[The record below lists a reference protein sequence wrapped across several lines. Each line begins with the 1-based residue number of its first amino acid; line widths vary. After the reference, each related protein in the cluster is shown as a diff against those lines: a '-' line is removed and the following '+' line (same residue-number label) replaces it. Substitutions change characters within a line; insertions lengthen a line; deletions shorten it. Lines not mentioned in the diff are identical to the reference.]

1 MAAAPDQNGVMCVC
15 AGSCSGRMAACGCQS
30 AERFHLPPPPRMFKV
45 NCISIRLL
53 SSRPGTPLQQAVW
66 PQIDMVCV
74 CRIVQWED
82 GSMQLFVGS
91 EVLDLQPRDNSAN
104 NTHLF
109 ARHKEVMQ
117 VGALDL
123 QPVAYHASPLRWCV
137 CLEHPP
143 ASWCWRSWLWQ
154 PR

>member
-1 MAAAPDQNGVMCVC
+1 MRVSVGRAHSPAAITSHTKTRSIQVC
-15 AGSCSGRMAACGCQS
+15 LLRSN
-30 AERFHLPPPPRMFKV
+30 PR
-45 NCISIRLL
+45 RL
-53 SSRPGTPLQQAVW
+53 LQQAAVT
-66 PQIDMVCV
+66 PKKYLFCV

-123 QPVAYHASPLRWCV
+123 QPLVCHASPLRCA
-137 CLEHPP
+137 CFEHSP
-143 ASWCWRSWLWQ
+143 ASCCWRSW
-154 PR
+154 

>member
-1 MAAAPDQNGVMCVC
+1 MRVSVGRALSPAATTSHVQGQLHQHSSVEQQTWHTSAASGV
-15 AGSCSGRMAACGCQS
+15 ASDRHG
-30 AERFHLPPPPRMFKV
+30 
-45 NCISIRLL
+45 
-53 SSRPGTPLQQAVW
+53 
-66 PQIDMVCV
+66 VCV